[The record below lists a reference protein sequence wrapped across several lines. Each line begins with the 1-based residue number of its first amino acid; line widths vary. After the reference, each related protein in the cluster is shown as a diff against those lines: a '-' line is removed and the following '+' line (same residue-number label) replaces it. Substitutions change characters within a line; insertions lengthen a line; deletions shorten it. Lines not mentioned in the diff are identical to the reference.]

1 MEILYELFN
10 LNNNKIINI
19 FEKLLFLAILVII
32 GLINP
37 KVIPYNFELNQQYSK
52 IQTNFNLTFNN
63 LLNKKINI
71 AIYYTSIKNGGIER
85 LTALLIDY
93 INNITIFNAFLL
105 TKKGIEENE
114 YPISKNI
121 KRININGRSGNLLK
135 IVKREKIDILIY
147 HFYYHVEMISLNK
160 LNNIK
165 IIYYNHSCFL
175 IWIYALFYYYFQT
188 TYEVYR
194 KSKYIISLVP
204 FESDYLLKKWGINS
218 ILMSNFITY
227 EYNLII
233 PSDLSSKT
241 ILMIGRGS
249 DRLKRFELGVESMK
263 YIIKEIPDCK
273 MKIISDYFKIDYL
286 FKLVDILKINN
297 HIEFVGYTSIP
308 EIYFKN
314 ASLHIFPSISESFGL
329 VLSETKIFGIPNIL
343 VGLDYIVLSKG
354 GTLIIYDDSPE
365 SIAKGAIKILTDDI
379 YRKNLGK
386 EARRSMKKFKNELL
400 LKRWV
405 KLILSVYNGYNYYLK
420 LIGKDEKISKSEYNI
435 ILKRQLELLKKR
447 IPNFSNITV
456 ENIENF
462 TFVAYEMKKILNL
475 TDEEN

>member
-1 MEILYELFN
+1 MKILYELFN

-19 FEKLLFLAILVII
+19 FEKLLFLAIIVII

-37 KVIPYNFELNQQYSK
+37 KVIPYNFELNKQYSK

-85 LTALLIDY
+85 LTALLLNY

-114 YPISKNI
+114 YPLSKNI
-121 KRININGRSGNLLK
+121 KRININGRSGDLLK

-160 LNNIK
+160 LKNIK

-218 ILMSNFITY
+218 ILMTNFITY

-241 ILMIGRGS
+241 ILMIGRAS

-263 YIIKEIPDCK
+263 YITKEIPDCE

-286 FKLVDILKINN
+286 FKLVDKLKIKN

-354 GTLIIYDDSPE
+354 GTLIVYDDSPE

-420 LIGKDEKISKSEYNI
+420 LIGKDKKIPKNEYNT
-435 ILKRQLELLKKR
+435 ILKRQLELLKMR
-447 IPNFSNITV
+447 ISNFSNITV

-475 TDEEN
+475 SDEEN

>member
-1 MEILYELFN
+1 
-10 LNNNKIINI
+10 
-19 FEKLLFLAILVII
+19 
-32 GLINP
+32 
-37 KVIPYNFELNQQYSK
+37 
-52 IQTNFNLTFNN
+52 
-63 LLNKKINI
+63 
-71 AIYYTSIKNGGIER
+71 
-85 LTALLIDY
+85 LTALLLDY

-114 YPISKNI
+114 YPISKKI
-121 KRININGRSGNLLK
+121 KRININGRSGDLLK
-135 IVKREKIDILIY
+135 IIKREKIDILIY
-147 HFYYHVEMISLNK
+147 HFYYHIEMISLNK
-160 LNNIK
+160 LRNTK

-175 IWIYALFYYYFQT
+175 IWIYALFFYYFQT

-218 ILMSNFITY
+218 ILMRNFITY

-241 ILMIGRGS
+241 ILMIGRAS
-249 DRLKRFELGVESMK
+249 DRLKRFELGVESMN
-263 YIIKEIPDCK
+263 YITKEIPDCK
-273 MKIISDYFKIDYL
+273 MKIISDFFKIDYL
-286 FKLVDILKINN
+286 FELVDVLKIKN

-308 EIYFKN
+308 EVYFKN

-365 SIAKGAIKILTDDI
+365 SIAKGAIKILTDDV
-379 YRKNLGK
+379 YRKNLGR
-386 EARRSMKKFKNELL
+386 EARRSMKKFKNDFL

-420 LIGKDEKISKSEYNI
+420 LIEKDEKISKSEYNK
-435 ILKRQLELLKKR
+435 ILKRQLELLKLR
-447 IPNFSNITV
+447 ISNFS
-456 ENIENF
+456 
-462 TFVAYEMKKILNL
+462 
-475 TDEEN
+475 